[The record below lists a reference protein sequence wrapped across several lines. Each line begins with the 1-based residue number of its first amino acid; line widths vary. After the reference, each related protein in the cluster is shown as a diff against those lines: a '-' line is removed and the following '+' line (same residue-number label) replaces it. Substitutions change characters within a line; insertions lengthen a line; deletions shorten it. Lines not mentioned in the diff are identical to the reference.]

1 MNKNVNKGV
10 NKELLKELVEKYKNE
25 SGSLIPILQEIQE
38 SFGYLPEE
46 ALIFVSDEMDI
57 PLGRIW
63 GVVTFYGQFYLSPR
77 GRNIIKLCQG
87 TACHVRGARRLLE
100 KVEKVLGIK
109 KGETTPD
116 LEFTLE
122 TVRCLGTCF
131 LAPVIMINH
140 DYFGRM
146 TPDKVEDI
154 LQQYTS

>member
-1 MNKNVNKGV
+1 MAKKMNKEVL
-10 NKELLKELVEKYKNE
+10 EESVEKYKNE
-25 SGSLIPILQEIQE
+25 PGALIPILQEIQE
-38 SFGYLPEE
+38 RFGYLPEE

-57 PLGRIW
+57 PLGKIY
-63 GVVTFYGQFYLSPR
+63 GVVTFYSQFYLTPR
-77 GRNIIKLCQG
+77 GRNIIRLCQG
-87 TACHVRGARRLLE
+87 TACHVRGARRLLQ

-109 KGETTPD
+109 TGETTPD

-146 TPDKVEDI
+146 TPDKVENI
-154 LQQYTS
+154 VQQYSS

>member
-77 GRNIIKLCQG
+77 GRNIIRLCRG
-87 TACHVRGARRLLE
+87 TACHVRGAKFVLRS
-100 KVEKVLGIK
+100 VEQALGIK
-109 KGETTPD
+109 EGETSD
-116 LEFTLE
+116 DFKFSLE
-122 TVRCLGTCF
+122 TVACLGAC
-131 LAPVIMINH
+131 AMGPVMVVNLT
-140 DYFGRM
+140 YFGKM
-146 TPDKVEDI
+146 SPKKVKTI
-154 LQQYTS
+154 LGQYD